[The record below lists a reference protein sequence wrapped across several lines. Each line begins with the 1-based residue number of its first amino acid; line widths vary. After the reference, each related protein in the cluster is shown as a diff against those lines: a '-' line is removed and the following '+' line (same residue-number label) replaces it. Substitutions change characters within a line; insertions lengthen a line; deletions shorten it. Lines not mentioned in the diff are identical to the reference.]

1 MAQVIDF
8 KDFNFKLLIIEE
20 LMYRKKL
27 IQPAF
32 DVYNFVKLYDKRKID
47 IDEEGYDPIPEVIA
61 YFKDL
66 DIEQSLA
73 AEVTELYQDG
83 GNEVYMQIGPLWDG
97 EDEIYDIASFED
109 VDHFPNL
116 KKMTLFN
123 SEPEVYA
130 ALKAKGI
137 TAQQL

>member
-1 MAQVIDF
+1 MTQVINF

-20 LMYRKKL
+20 LMYTKKL
-27 IQPAF
+27 LQPAF
-32 DVYNFVKLYDKRKID
+32 DVYKFVKLYDKRKID

-66 DIEQSLA
+66 EIDQSLA

-109 VDHFPNL
+109 VAHFRNL

-123 SEPEVYA
+123 SDPKVYEE
-130 ALKAKGI
+130 LRAKGI
-137 TAQQL
+137 AAKPL

>member
-1 MAQVIDF
+1 MTQAIDF

-27 IQPAF
+27 IQPEF
-32 DVYNFVKLYDKRKID
+32 DVYKFVKQYDKRKID
-47 IDEEGYDPIPEVIA
+47 IEEEGYDPIPEVIA
-61 YFKDL
+61 YFKELKID
-66 DIEQSLA
+66 QSLA
-73 AEVTELYQDG
+73 PEVTELYQDG
-83 GNEVYMQIGPLWDG
+83 GNEVYLQIVPLWDG
-97 EDEIYDIASFED
+97 EDDIYDITSFAD

-130 ALKAKGI
+130 ALKSKGI

>member
-1 MAQVIDF
+1 MTQVINF

-20 LMYRKKL
+20 LMYTKKL
-27 IQPAF
+27 LQPAF
-32 DVYNFVKLYDKRKID
+32 DVYKFVKLYDKRKID

-66 DIEQSLA
+66 EIDQSLA

-83 GNEVYMQIGPLWDG
+83 GNEVYMQISPLWDG

-109 VDHFPNL
+109 VAHFPNL

-123 SEPEVYA
+123 SDPKVYEE
-130 ALKAKGI
+130 LRAKGI
-137 TAQQL
+137 AAKPL

>member
-47 IDEEGYDPIPEVIA
+47 IDEEDYDPIPEVIA

-109 VDHFPNL
+109 VAHFRNL

-123 SEPEVYA
+123 SDPKVYEE
-130 ALKAKGI
+130 LRAKGI
-137 TAQQL
+137 AAKPL